1 MQNIVQEA
9 IRHSGYSRSELA
21 RRAGVSTSTVTRIEK
36 GASDPTLG
44 MVTRILAAAGLQLP
58 AATEPL
64 CDPEAL
70 RAARSIIGGVTAT
83 APDHSG
89 MAGTLMRWAS
99 PDGSPQPRKLAREAG
114 AAAPPR
120 FRPGVTQATS
130 DWNFLRIC
138 STVSATRKG
147 WAVSG
152 APAATRIGATE
163 VPGGPIILYV
173 EEPRRVA
180 TLINRPGAAAADIIV
195 LPFDGHSE
203 AGAWNDEGVIWADP
217 IQIILDCY
225 GMAETAAQAVEL
237 TKDWEPVND

>member
-1 MQNIVQEA
+1 
-9 IRHSGYSRSELA
+9 
-21 RRAGVSTSTVTRIEK
+21 
-36 GASDPTLG
+36 
-44 MVTRILAAAGLQLP
+44 
-58 AATEPL
+58 
-64 CDPEAL
+64 
-70 RAARSIIGGVTAT
+70 
-83 APDHSG
+83 
-89 MAGTLMRWAS
+89 
-99 PDGSPQPRKLAREAG
+99 
-114 AAAPPR
+114 
-120 FRPGVTQATS
+120 RPGVTQATS

-138 STVSATRKG
+138 SIVSATRKG

-163 VPGGPIILYV
+163 VPGGPIILYA

-180 TLINRPGAAAADIIV
+180 TLINHPGAAAADIIV

-237 TKDWEPVND
+237 TKDWEPGND